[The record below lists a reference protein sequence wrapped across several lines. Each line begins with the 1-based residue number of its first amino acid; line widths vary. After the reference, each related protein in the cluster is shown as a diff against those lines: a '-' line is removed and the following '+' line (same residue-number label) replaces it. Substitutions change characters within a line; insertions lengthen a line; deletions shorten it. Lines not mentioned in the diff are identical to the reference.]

1 MCARRPWQGSTGEQW
16 VALGFQGRDPATDF
30 RGMGLLGL
38 IQLLYLATHHG
49 GSAVIEPLH
58 RASASAVG
66 GGSGGRSTEGSSFP
80 LSIAGINLSQLLLRH
95 LAADAETLACNPA
108 DSRWDS
114 ELFLFLCRAAEAL
127 RVP

>member
-1 MCARRPWQGSTGEQW
+1 
-16 VALGFQGRDPATDF
+16 
-30 RGMGLLGL
+30 MGLLGL

-66 GGSGGRSTEGSSFP
+66 GGSGGRSGEGSSFP

-114 ELFLFLCRAAEAL
+114 ELFLFLCRAAVRQHERGDSQRGDAPQHE
-127 RVP
+127 RSGGVHSGVRHKT